1 MTRIER
7 VEGAALTTDINVG
20 DVCFDPVSKAL
31 CVFFGRTPASVMDKP
46 VPEEPVQVIGRNAGP
61 LESLRQIKQGDRVTV
76 CLQDTQAPKPV
87 SPVPGPSPF
96 GERKLSQSEIDEL
109 VKKLLIERKKASA

>member
-1 MTRIER
+1 M
-7 VEGAALTTDINVG
+7 TTDVSVG

-76 CLQDTQAPKPV
+76 CLKETPAAPPV
-87 SPVPGPSPF
+87 SAGPSPF
-96 GERKLSQSEIDEL
+96 GERKLSQGEIDEL
-109 VKKLLIERKKASA
+109 VKKLLAERKKGSA